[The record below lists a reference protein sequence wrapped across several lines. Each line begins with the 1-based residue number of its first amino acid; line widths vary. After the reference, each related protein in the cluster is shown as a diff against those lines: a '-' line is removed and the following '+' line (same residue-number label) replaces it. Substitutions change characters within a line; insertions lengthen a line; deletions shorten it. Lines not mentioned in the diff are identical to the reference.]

1 MLQSN
6 MISIILPC
14 YKSEKVISKM
24 IDDICSQTYS
34 NWELIIVSNGE
45 GREVQESVIGPYL
58 NGHENIR
65 LLSLEIGGVSHARN
79 VGIGAANGQY
89 LTFVDA
95 DDEIEENHLERLVGA
110 LEDNTDIVVGGIM
123 LERRKEKSIQELR
136 INPNNSVSSKEMW
149 LRIGGLKGYVFNK
162 LYRTSFVK
170 KSNVRFIEDLTIYED
185 IVFNT
190 SLALL
195 TTGIKY
201 IAMTGYHYIYLDE
214 NSAMVKYSPTLKKAC
229 DMHSDLIF
237 ELKKQIGWS
246 ETDARKEKEG
256 KIYYLTYMLV
266 CNLYRKGSPFSFIE
280 KKEQIKELVFN
291 NKAFMKV
298 FPSEKGKN
306 DNFCRIFDVLVGFKS
321 PTLMTSAFTVMFEA
335 KKLFHPLYVF
345 ILPWLR
351 KS

>member
-14 YKSEKVISKM
+14 YKSEKFISKM

-45 GREVQESVIGPYL
+45 GREAQESVIEPYL
-58 NGHENIR
+58 NGHDNIK
-65 LLSLEIGGVSHARN
+65 LLSLEHGGVSHARN
-79 VGIGAANGQY
+79 VGIEVANGNY

-110 LEDNTDIVVGGIM
+110 LDDNTDIVVGGIV

-136 INPNNSVSSKEMW
+136 ITPNNSASSKEMW

-162 LYRTSFVK
+162 LYKTSFIK
-170 KSNVRFIEDLTIYED
+170 NSEVRFQEDLTIYED

-195 TTGIKY
+195 TTGINY
-201 IAMTGYHYIYLDE
+201 ITMTGYHYIYLDE
-214 NSAMVKYSPTLKKAC
+214 NSAMVKYSPTLKKAWLMC
-229 DMHSDLIF
+229 SDLIC
-237 ELKKQIGWS
+237 ELERQIGKS
-246 ETDARKEKEG
+246 EKEISDRKERVP
-256 KIYYLTYMLV
+256 YYMTYLLV
-266 CNLYRKGSPFSFIE
+266 CNLFRKGSPYSFVE
-280 KKEQIKELVFN
+280 KTAQINELVFN
-291 NKAFMKV
+291 NKDFMKA
-298 FPSEKGKN
+298 FPLEKGRF
-306 DNFCRIFDVLVGFKS
+306 DYFCKLFDVFVNLKS
-321 PTLMTSAFTVMFEA
+321 PFLMALAFKVMFGA
-335 KKLFHPLYVF
+335 KKLFHPLYVL

-351 KS
+351 KR